1 MFKIYYFWNMNF
13 KQQLLVLLFV
23 GTFFTTN
30 AQSNIAKNAFQK
42 QDIALLDILFKDT
55 IHSLQ
60 LQLSSSIYSFGI
72 DKKQFRHFALVK
84 NKNQFWLQPLG
95 SGQLFTIH
103 KTQNGYNLHRI
114 DSTVH
119 SGVNSSSFTFMFH
132 DTLFQYGGAG
142 FWHLR
147 GIITYFSQQTHEWEL
162 YPSHQLL
169 NGYDSFENY
178 VLYHLDTGQ
187 QKILTTGYLQL
198 KNAPFDLNINVV
210 DSCFE
215 FDFKNQTWKNLGA
228 TNPELL
234 KLFDKSNYYTYHI
247 ADLLFIRKFFDL
259 YWVDFKNNAFGKINE
274 SKNETA
280 KIKWLGLYNTKEPY
294 QDLQFN
300 LGNTCYLIK
309 LDPDLNTSYDTFTLS
324 KQDLNLSNKNYI
336 YKTNNFLVS
345 FYLFTVIPFFT
356 PNVLL
361 LMLIAFFVFFIL
373 YRQRKKRVPK
383 EVNAILNYNFVNS
396 LTVVEK
402 ELIQALY
409 QHHLKGEEIVPKLI
423 NKIIGVQQKDTLTQN
438 KSRSD
443 HFLKINQK
451 YKLATQQSLPLI
463 IKSRDTTDK
472 RVYNYGI
479 ETRYVQA
486 LEKYFKS

>member
-1 MFKIYYFWNMNF
+1 MNF
-13 KQQLLVLLFV
+13 KHHLILFLFV
-23 GTFFTTN
+23 FTLLTSK
-30 AQSNIAKNAFQK
+30 AQSSIAKNALQK

-55 IHSLQ
+55 INPLHLK
-60 LQLSSSIYSFGI
+60 LSSNIYDFGI
-72 DKKQFRHFALVK
+72 EKKQFRNFALIK
-84 NKNQFWLQPLG
+84 NRNQFWLQPLG

-103 KTQNGYNLHRI
+103 KTKKGYTLQRI

-119 SGVNSSSFTFMFH
+119 SGVNSNSFTFMLN

-147 GIITYFSQQTHEWEL
+147 GIITYFSQLTHEWEL

-169 NGYDSFENY
+169 NGYDGFENY
-178 VLYHLDTGQ
+178 VQYHLDRNQ
-187 QKILTTGYLQL
+187 QKIFTTGSVKL
-198 KNAPFDLNINVV
+198 KNPPFDLNVQVI
-210 DSCFE
+210 DSCYE
-215 FDFKNQTWKNLGA
+215 FDFKNQSWNTLGP
-228 TNPELL
+228 TNPTLL
-234 KLFDKSNYYTYHI
+234 KLFNKSNYYTYHI
-247 ADLLFIRKFFDL
+247 DGILFVRDFFDL
-259 YWVDFKNNAFGKINE
+259 YWLDFKNNTFGKINNE
-274 SKNETA
+274 KNEAA
-280 KIKWLGLYNTKEPY
+280 KLQWLNLYTTKEPY

-309 LDPDLNTSYDTFTLS
+309 INPNLNTSYSTFTLS
-324 KQDLNLSNKNYI
+324 KKDIDLSNKNFI
-336 YKTNNFLVS
+336 YETNNFLVYI
-345 FYLFTVIPFFT
+345 YLFTIIPFFT
-356 PNVLL
+356 PNVLW
-361 LMLIAFFVFFIL
+361 LMLVALVVFFSL

-402 ELIQALY
+402 ELIKALY
-409 QHHLKGEEIVPKLI
+409 EQHLKGEEISPKLI

-486 LEKYFKS
+486 LSKYFKS

>member
-1 MFKIYYFWNMNF
+1 MNF
-13 KQQLLVLLFV
+13 KQQLFLLFFI

-30 AQSNIAKNAFQK
+30 AQSNIAKNVFQK

-60 LQLSSSIYSFGI
+60 LQLSSSIYNFGI
-72 DKKQFRHFALVK
+72 DEKQFRHFALVK
-84 NKNQFWLQPLG
+84 NRNQFWLQPLA
-95 SGQLFTIH
+95 SGQLYTIH
-103 KTQNGYNLHRI
+103 KTPKGYELKRI
-114 DSTVH
+114 DSTIH
-119 SGVNSSSFTFMFH
+119 SGVNSSSFTFMMN

-142 FWHLR
+142 FWNLR
-147 GIITYFSQQTHEWEL
+147 GIITYFSHETHEWEL

-169 NGYDSFENY
+169 NGYDGFENY
-178 VLYHLDTGQ
+178 VQYHLDRNQ
-187 QKILTTGYLQL
+187 QKIFTTGYVQF

-215 FDFKNQTWKNLGA
+215 FNFKNRNWKNLGS
-228 TNPELL
+228 TNPQLV
-234 KLFDKSNYYTYHI
+234 KLFDKSNYYTYHVD
-247 ADLLFIRKFFDL
+247 DLLFIRNYFDL
-259 YWVDFKNNAFGKINE
+259 YWVDFKNNAFGKINVA
-274 SKNETA
+274 KNEA
-280 KIKWLGLYNTKEPY
+280 VKLKWYSLYNAKAPY

-309 LDPDLNTSYDTFTLS
+309 LNPNLNTSYTTFTLS
-324 KQDLNLSNKNYI
+324 KEDIDLSTKNFI
-336 YKTNNFLVS
+336 YKKNNFIVS
-345 FYLFTVIPFFT
+345 FYLNKVIPFFT
-356 PNVLL
+356 PNVLWL
-361 LMLIAFFVFFIL
+361 ILIAFLVFFVL

-409 QHHLKGEEIVPKLI
+409 DQHLKGEEISPKLI

-463 IKSRDTTDK
+463 IKSRDKIDK
-472 RVYNYGI
+472 RVYNYGM
-479 ETRYVQA
+479 ENRYVQA
-486 LEKYFKS
+486 LSKYFKS